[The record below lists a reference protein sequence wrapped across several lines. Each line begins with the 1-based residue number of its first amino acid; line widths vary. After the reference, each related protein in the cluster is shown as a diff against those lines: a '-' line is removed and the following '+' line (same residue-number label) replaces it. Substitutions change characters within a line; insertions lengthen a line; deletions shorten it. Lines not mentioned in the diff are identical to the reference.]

1 MKKPFSIFIAALMLT
16 LSANG
21 IIPDKTNAADVKFTH
36 KEWSGKDGTEDV
48 FAVNREAASVNPVP
62 FQDDESAVNA
72 VWDYNAREKSDYL
85 QMLTGADED
94 WELTVVQNEDKAA
107 PFRWGGFMNADY
119 KGQPGAMPTT

>member
-107 PFRWGGFMNADY
+107 PFRWGAIMNADH
-119 KGQPGAMPTT
+119 KGQSRDG